1 MKEDKKEKVIGQNTV
16 KIIIISVNV
25 LIMLAICITIL
36 IKFYG

>member
-1 MKEDKKEKVIGQNTV
+1 MKEDKKEKVIEKNTV

>member
-1 MKEDKKEKVIGQNTV
+1 MKEDKKDKVIGQNTV